1 MNEAELNKLRGFYHS
16 IIGQQQVLMNLKL
29 SGPPE
34 NCPKSTVF
42 PLLEEFKQVNAE
54 FPKLIEP
61 FADGAYS
68 GFTSGPHGQPQKYYN
83 LPGVLTYAS
92 ALLGRIKVLIAE
104 PSNTPVTE
112 SRDFSFINDPKIKKI
127 VDRDYDEIQRAYI
140 SNCWKSVIILCGGA
154 IEAILM
160 DLLSSRDEEAKQAES
175 APNKLDISTW
185 DLSELINVSVELKW
199 VKEGVGKLSHP
210 LREYRNLVHPGNE
223 IRNKLQFDA
232 EEAKIS
238 LEVLNMLHRDLTQ

>member
-1 MNEAELNKLRGFYHS
+1 MNEDELNKLRGFYHS
-16 IIGQQQVLMNLKL
+16 ILGQQQVLMNLKL
-29 SGPPE
+29 SAPADR
-34 NCPKSTVF
+34 CPRSTVF
-42 PLLEEFKQVNAE
+42 SLLEEFKQVNLE
-54 FPKLIEP
+54 FPNLVQP
-61 FADGAYS
+61 FKDGAYLR
-68 GFTSGPHGQPQKYYN
+68 HGDALDRKRYYD
-83 LPGVLTYAS
+83 LPGLLAYAS
-92 ALLGRIKVLIAE
+92 MLLGRIKVLIAE

-112 SRDFSFINDPKIKKI
+112 SRDFSFINDSNIRKI
-127 VDRDYDEIQRAYI
+127 VDRDYDEIQRTYI
-140 SNCWKSVIILCGGA
+140 SKCWKSVIILCGGI

-160 DLLSSRDEEAKQAES
+160 DLLSSRAEEAKQAES